1 MQVPAAE
8 EGNEKSE
15 PDQLFITADVDPL
28 ESCDIRE
35 KVGEKE
41 DSVEWDSSY
50 VTDSPLKVANCI
62 AKLLRMRRWSFS
74 YQLY

>member
-15 PDQLFITADVDPL
+15 PDQLFITADDPL

-50 VTDSPLKVANCI
+50 VTDSPHKVANCI
-62 AKLLRMRRWSFS
+62 AKLLRMRR
-74 YQLY
+74 